1 MDIFNVLTL
10 VGGLCL
16 FLFGMNLMGQ
26 ALERRAGGKLRSL
39 LDKMTSRVFVGF
51 LTGLGITAIIQSSS
65 ATTVMVVGFVN
76 SGLMTLRQA
85 INVIM
90 GANVGTTV
98 TAWLLSLAG
107 IDSGSLWIQLLKP
120 SSFTPVLALVGIIFY
135 MFCKDA
141 KKKDTGTI
149 LLGFATLMFGMET
162 MSGAVAGLKD
172 VPEFTQLFLMFRNPV
187 LGVLVGAVLTGIIQ
201 SSSASVGILQALS
214 VTGSV
219 SYAAAIP
226 IIMGQ
231 NIGTCV
237 TAILSSVGT
246 NKNAR
251 RAAVVH
257 LMFNVIGVVVLLTV
271 YCVVKALFAPAIL
284 DRPATMYGIAIAHSV
299 FNILCTAMLLPAGG
313 LLEKLAI
320 RLVPDAKRR
329 EETVELDSRLL
340 ATPALALGRARDVT
354 VQMAQC
360 AVRALENALDAFT
373 AYTPELARS
382 IREDEECCDH
392 YEDIIGT
399 YLVQLS
405 SHSLSDGES
414 QESTELLKTIGDF
427 ERISDHAVNV
437 LESAEELQS
446 KKLSFSPAAM
456 AEYQTLARATRR
468 ILHLS
473 LDSFRQ
479 DDPVQAAQV
488 EPLEQVIDALKE
500 ELRTRH
506 ILRMRRGQ
514 CSIEAGFVWVDLL
527 TDLERTSDHCS
538 NTGLIII
545 DTLKRVREVGGADF
559 SYSSDYDIVARL
571 KTVADSYKVT
581 MVIVH
586 HTRKLAADDKFDMIA
601 GTNGLLGAADGG
613 FVLSKEKRTS
623 NAAVLDVTGRDQE
636 DQRLHLTKNPE
647 TLVWEL
653 ESVETELWQ
662 EPPDP
667 FLESIAA
674 FLSSAGERWEGT
686 ASELCS
692 LLNLDCKPNVL
703 SLRLSI
709 GSVRLLRD
717 HDIRYKASRN
727 HGGRKISLWKE
738 MDSVSKGD
746 DRDGLL
752 VGSGEA

>member
-1 MDIFNVLTL
+1 MTIFNALTL

-16 FLFGMNLMGQ
+16 FLFGMNVMGQ
-26 ALERRAGGKLRSL
+26 ALERRAGGKLRTL

-107 IDSGSLWIQLLKP
+107 IDSG
-120 SSFTPVLALVGIIFY
+120 
-135 MFCKDA
+135 
-141 KKKDTGTI
+141 TI

-162 MSGAVAGLKD
+162 MSGAVSGLKD
-172 VPEFTQLFLMFRNPV
+172 VPEFTQLFLMFRNPI

-214 VTGSV
+214 VTGGV

-237 TAILSSVGT
+237 TAMLSSVGT

-257 LMFNVIGVVVLLTV
+257 LMFNVIGVVVLLTLF
-271 YCVVKALFAPAIL
+271 CIVKAIFAPAIL

-299 FNILCTAMLLPAGG
+299 FNILCTAMLLPAGN

-320 RLVPDAKRR
+320 RLVPDAQRR
-329 EETVELDSRLL
+329 EETSELDARLL
-340 ATPALALGRARDVT
+340 ATPALALGQARNVAGE
-354 VQMAQC
+354 MAAC
-360 AVRALENALDAFT
+360 AVRALENALT
-373 AYTPELARS
+373 SLTGYTPELARS
-382 IREDEECCDH
+382 IREDEERCDH

-405 SHSLSDGES
+405 SCSLSDSES

-446 KKLSFSPAAM
+446 KGLSFSPAAM
-456 AEYQTLARATRR
+456 AEYETLARAIRE

-479 DDPVQAAQV
+479 NDAARAARV
-488 EPLEQVIDALKE
+488 EPLEQVIDKLKE
-500 ELRTRH
+500 EMRTRH
-506 ILRMRRGQ
+506 ILRMRQGQ
-514 CSIEAGFVWVDLL
+514 CSIEAGFVWADLL

-538 NTGLIII
+538 N
-545 DTLKRVREVGGADF
+545 
-559 SYSSDYDIVARL
+559 
-571 KTVADSYKVT
+571 
-581 MVIVH
+581 
-586 HTRKLAADDKFDMIA
+586 IA
-601 GTNGLLGAADGG
+601 GCVIDAARHN
-613 FVLSKEKRTS
+613 L
-623 NAAVLDVTGRDQE
+623 N
-636 DQRLHLTKNPE
+636 LHE
-647 TLVWEL
+647 TLRAAQ
-653 ESVETELWQ
+653 TQ
-662 EPPDP
+662 DPD
-667 FLESIAA
+667 F
-674 FLSSAGERWEGT
+674 AGRFRDYAQTYRLPEG
-686 ASELCS
+686 E
-692 LLNLDCKPNVL
+692 
-703 SLRLSI
+703 
-709 GSVRLLRD
+709 
-717 HDIRYKASRN
+717 
-727 HGGRKISLWKE
+727 
-738 MDSVSKGD
+738 
-746 DRDGLL
+746 
-752 VGSGEA
+752 

>member
-1 MDIFNVLTL
+1 M
-10 VGGLCL
+10 
-16 FLFGMNLMGQ
+16 
-26 ALERRAGGKLRSL
+26 
-39 LDKMTSRVFVGF
+39 
-51 LTGLGITAIIQSSS
+51 
-65 ATTVMVVGFVN
+65 
-76 SGLMTLRQA
+76 
-85 INVIM
+85 
-90 GANVGTTV
+90 
-98 TAWLLSLAG
+98 
-107 IDSGSLWIQLLKP
+107 
-120 SSFTPVLALVGIIFY
+120 
-135 MFCKDA
+135 
-141 KKKDTGTI
+141 
-149 LLGFATLMFGMET
+149 
-162 MSGAVAGLKD
+162 
-172 VPEFTQLFLMFRNPV
+172 
-187 LGVLVGAVLTGIIQ
+187 LTGIIQ

-246 NKNAR
+246 NKNGR

-382 IREDEECCDH
+382 IREDEERCDH

-488 EPLEQVIDALKE
+488 EPLEQVIDTLKE

-538 NTGLIII
+538 NVAGCVI
-545 DTLKRVREVGGADF
+545 D
-559 SYSSDYDIVARL
+559 
-571 KTVADSYKVT
+571 
-581 MVIVH
+581 
-586 HTRKLAADDKFDMIA
+586 A
-601 GTNGLLGAADGG
+601 GRHNL
-613 FVLSKEKRTS
+613 
-623 NAAVLDVTGRDQE
+623 N
-636 DQRLHLTKNPE
+636 LHE
-647 TLVWEL
+647 TLRAAQ
-653 ESVETELWQ
+653 TQDPDYAGRFCAYAQ
-662 EPPDP
+662 EYCLP
-667 FLESIAA
+667 E
-674 FLSSAGERWEGT
+674 GE
-686 ASELCS
+686 
-692 LLNLDCKPNVL
+692 
-703 SLRLSI
+703 
-709 GSVRLLRD
+709 
-717 HDIRYKASRN
+717 
-727 HGGRKISLWKE
+727 
-738 MDSVSKGD
+738 
-746 DRDGLL
+746 
-752 VGSGEA
+752 